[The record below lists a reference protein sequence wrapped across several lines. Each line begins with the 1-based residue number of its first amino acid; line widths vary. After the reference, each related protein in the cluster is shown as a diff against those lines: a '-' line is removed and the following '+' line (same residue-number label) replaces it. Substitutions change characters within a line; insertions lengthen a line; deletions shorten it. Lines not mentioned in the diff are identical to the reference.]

1 VNDRGEHAQDRA
13 TRRASVLVVD
23 DEAAIR
29 DSLRMILEYEGYRVE
44 EASSGREALARASE
58 RPLNAMFLDVK
69 MPEMDGL
76 EVLKTLRERGV
87 DLPVVVISGHGD
99 IATAVEA
106 TRRGAFDFLEKPLQR
121 DRVLLAL
128 RNAVE
133 TDRLQR
139 ENRRL
144 RPEPE
149 ELIGESAVM
158 RELRRTIERAAPTT
172 ATVLITGE
180 SGTGKELVARAL
192 HRASQRHAHPLIQVN
207 CAAIPEELIESEL
220 FGHEKGSFTGAVRKQ
235 IGKFV
240 AADSGTVFL
249 DEIGDMSA
257 RTQAKVLR
265 VLQDGEVEPVGAAST
280 VHVDVRVVAATN
292 RDLAKEIEN
301 GRFRED
307 LYYRLN
313 VIPVETPP
321 LRERLEDLP
330 LLVEHFVDRFAREH
344 GYPHRRFSSE
354 ALGALAG
361 MPWRG
366 NVRELRNLVER
377 LLILATGETVGAKDV
392 ATITGSAVEPEL
404 ETALLGHRTLRE
416 FREASEKLFLL
427 HKLREQNWNVTR
439 TAQLIETPRS
449 NLYKKM
455 EQYEIRRDGAEVLPE
470 EEP

>member
-1 VNDRGEHAQDRA
+1 MNDRGEPAHDRA
-13 TRRASVLVVD
+13 RRASVLVVD
-23 DEAAIR
+23 DEPAIR
-29 DSLRMILEYEGYRVE
+29 ESLRMILEYEGYRVE
-44 EASSGREALARASE
+44 EASSGREALTRAGD

-76 EVLKTLRERGV
+76 EVLRALRERGV
-87 DLPVVVISGHGD
+87 ELPVVVISGHGD

-106 TRRGAFDFLEKPLQR
+106 TRRGAFDFLEKPLER
-121 DRVLLAL
+121 DRVLLAV

-133 TDRLQR
+133 HDRLQR

-149 ELIGESAVM
+149 ELIGESAAM

-192 HRASQRHAHPLIQVN
+192 HRGSQRNGHPLIQVN

-240 AADSGTVFL
+240 AADDGTVFL

-265 VLQDGEVEPVGAAST
+265 VLQDGEVEPVGASST
-280 VHVDVRVVAATN
+280 VHVDVRVVAATH
-292 RDLAKEIEN
+292 RDLPKEIEA

-313 VIPVETPP
+313 VIPVQTPP

-344 GYPHRRFSSE
+344 GYPRRRFAPE
-354 ALGALAG
+354 ALGYLAG
-361 MPWRG
+361 LPWRG
-366 NVRELRNLVER
+366 NVRELKNLVER

-392 ATITGSAVEPEL
+392 AGVSGGGAQPEI

-416 FREASEKLFLL
+416 FREASERLFLL
-427 HKLREQNWNVTR
+427 QKLREQNWNVTK
-439 TAQLIETPRS
+439 TAQQIETPRS

-455 EQYEIRRDGAEVLPE
+455 EQYEIRRDGADPLREDAS
-470 EEP
+470 